1 MPDSSGAEVVVRR
14 ERSGGADDG
23 PRAPAAEGDRL
34 RQDLLESAANLMAT
48 HGDVDSISLRA
59 VARDAGVSATAV
71 YRHFDDH
78 LTLLREASEYCW
90 ANFRRRPRRCPA
102 VVGRPVHLVPRPWRG
117 LRAVRRRS
125 SRAYRVL
132 FSNKL
137 DLGDQPSA
145 VGRSAFQLLVDDV
158 TTILAL
164 LDDDRDPHFV
174 AAQVHTWIHG
184 IVDLRNTHPDVP
196 WPATTD
202 LLDGLGVALRLH
214 PRG

>member
-1 MPDSSGAEVVVRR
+1 MSAAEIPARR
-14 ERSGGADDG
+14 QKSARG
-23 PRAPAAEGDRL
+23 EGDRL
-34 RQDLLESAANLMAT
+34 RHDLLESAANLMAT
-48 HGDVDSISLRA
+48 HGDIDSISLRA
-59 VARDAGVSATAV
+59 VARNAGVSATAV

-90 ANFRRRPRRCPA
+90 ANFRDALADARLSSDDPFISF
-102 VVGRPVHLVPRPWRG
+102 
-117 LRAVRRRS
+117 RAHGEAYVQF
-125 SRAYRVL
+125 AIDHPGQYRVL

-164 LDDDRDPHFV
+164 LDDNRDPQFV

-196 WPATTD
+196 WPDTAD
-202 LLDGLGVALRLH
+202 LLDGLGAALRLH
-214 PRG
+214 PRA